1 MKRSGNKREL
11 GELKEQLFHEG
22 EERNPH
28 LDSELGASRYIND
41 ADRIK
46 SFLSAGKILDWGCG
60 LGQMSYL
67 LKNRG
72 LEVVS
77 YDLDQ
82 SGRDFLARIGQTLIL
97 ATDPVKLPFADGSF
111 DAVLSSG
118 VLEHVPDPAAS
129 LKEVARITKNDGYF
143 FIFRLP
149 NKYSYIEFISDRLGR
164 GDHPVKY
171 TRREIKGKLEQAGY
185 EILYIN
191 YKGFLPYNLKGF
203 PEMIRRA
210 YHRFDPLLEKID
222 AFMGACPMINKLCT
236 NIELVARK
244 K

>member
-1 MKRSGNKREL
+1 MRDEL
-11 GELKEQLFHEG
+11 AELKELLSDK
-22 EERNPH
+22 NSDLIPH
-28 LDSELGASRYIND
+28 IASDLGIRRYINS

-46 SFLSAGKILDWGCG
+46 RYLPNGKILDWGCG
-60 LGQMSYL
+60 LGQMTYL

-72 LEVVS
+72 FDVVS
-77 YDLDQ
+77 YDIDQ
-82 SGRDFLARIGQTLIL
+82 CGRDFLARIGQTLVL
-97 ATDPVKLPFADGSF
+97 AEDQSKLPFPDASF
-111 DAVLSSG
+111 DALLSSG
-118 VLEHVPDPAAS
+118 VFEHVADQASS
-129 LKEVARITKNDGYF
+129 LKEVSRVLKKNGYF
-143 FIFRLP
+143 FVFMLP

-171 TRREIKGKLEQAGY
+171 IRQGIKKQLEQAGY

-203 PEMIRRA
+203 PGMLRRF
-210 YHRFDPLLEKID
+210 YHRFDGLWEKID
-222 AFMGACPMINKLCT
+222 AFMVACPIINKLST